1 VTDALEKSFNRQG
14 LNFTNAKMQL
24 HKEDTNT
31 NTNLKLLFSMTELY
45 ISKEVLSVYTQI
57 DISIS
62 EKFYRRRVAL
72 TRYKVAI
79 VGAGPA
85 GYFTAQAF
93 QKAQSEDLSF
103 LIDMIER
110 LPTPWGL
117 VRSGVAPDHPKIK
130 TVSKVFENIAKMP
143 GFRLFANI
151 ELGKDVLLKD
161 LRDQYDVVVLAT
173 GASSGRKLGIP
184 GEELKNSLSAAQF
197 VPWYNAHP
205 DFVDVD
211 VDLSSDTA
219 VVIGAGNVAM
229 DVARI
234 LAIDPTEL
242 DPTDIAEHALT
253 KLKQSNIRNVIIFGR
268 RGPEHAAFTATEL
281 RDLSK
286 LENTDVF
293 IDRKQ
298 IEEGIKHIEK
308 MNNVEKDL
316 KNSIEAM
323 KTIAEHKKKGVT
335 RKLEI
340 KFLSTPIEIKGNGK
354 VEEIVFQNN
363 KVENGKVVATSE
375 TFSVKTGL
383 LITAIG
389 YDSTEYPGISIENGR
404 IRNIAGHVER
414 NVYVVGWAKR
424 GSTGV
429 IGTNKSDS
437 NDVVDSIIA
446 NLKEPKTSEGITALI
461 NSGHEVIDQIAWEKI
476 NSSEVISGEI
486 AGKPRVKEVDWKQ
499 LIILGRSK

>member
-1 VTDALEKSFNRQG
+1 LPN
-14 LNFTNAKMQL
+14 
-24 HKEDTNT
+24 
-31 NTNLKLLFSMTELY
+31 
-45 ISKEVLSVYTQI
+45 
-57 DISIS
+57 
-62 EKFYRRRVAL
+62 
-72 TRYKVAI
+72 YKIAI

-93 QKAQSEDLSF
+93 QKAQSDDLSF
-103 LIDMIER
+103 AIDMIER

-130 TVSKVFENIAKMP
+130 TVSKVFEKIAKEP
-143 GFRLFANI
+143 NFRLFANV
-151 ELGKDVLLKD
+151 ELGKDVSLKD

-173 GASSGRKLGIP
+173 GASKGRKLGIP
-184 GEELKNSLSAAQF
+184 GEELKNSLSAAQL

-205 DFVDVD
+205 DYVDVE

-242 DPTDIAEHALT
+242 DPTDVAEHALI
-253 KLKQSNIRNVIIFGR
+253 KLKQSNIRTVIICGR
-268 RGPEHAAFTATEL
+268 RGPEHAAFTAPEL
-281 RDLSK
+281 RDLPK

-293 IDRKQ
+293 IDPKQ
-298 IEEGIKHIEK
+298 IEEAIKHIEE
-308 MNNVEKDL
+308 MEEVEKDL
-316 KNSIEAM
+316 KNNIEAM
-323 KTIAEHKKKGVT
+323 KAIAEHEKKGVP

-340 KFLSTPIEIKGNGK
+340 KFLSTPLEVKGHGK
-354 VEEIVFQNN
+354 VEEIVFQKN

-383 LITAIG
+383 VITAIG
-389 YDSTEYPGISIENGR
+389 YNSIEYPGISIENGR
-404 IRNIAGHVER
+404 ITNIAGHVEH
-414 NVYVVGWAKR
+414 NVFAVGWAKR
-424 GSTGV
+424 GPTGV

-437 NDVVDSIIA
+437 NDVVDLIIE
-446 NLKEPKTSEGITALI
+446 NLKEPKTSEGITRLL

-476 NSSEVISGEI
+476 NASEVISGEI

-499 LIILGRSK
+499 LISLGRS